1 MHAGCPRRVVLRSVA
16 GGRAPTVTLL
26 RLWGFWLQSFTA
38 MEKGVEADVKSQH
51 SRVEV
56 EVEVAKRNIH
66 RISTPREKVEL
77 AEAKPTV
84 ARLAALVHTPAFDGV
99 DPATDERLVSLGYE
113 IKERSTHD
121 LSRGQ
126 EAVVRAI
133 VDRAEGREPVKDE
146 SSAYGLLREGIKG
159 DDTVGTCPAAP
170 ARA

>member
-1 MHAGCPRRVVLRSVA
+1 MHAGCPWRVVLRSVA

-26 RLWGFWLQSFTA
+26 RLWRFWLQSFN
-38 MEKGVEADVKSQH
+38 G
-51 SRVEV
+51 
-56 EVEVAKRNIH
+56 
-66 RISTPREKVEL
+66 ISTPREKVEL

-99 DPATDERLVSLGYE
+99 DPATDERLISLGYE

-121 LSRGQ
+121 LSRGK

-133 VDRAEGREPVKDE
+133 VDRAEGREPVEDE